1 MDPQMYGPRIFDKA
15 GKNIQWDIQRLPD
28 GQSRQQVVLGKLD
41 GDMQKN
47 ERGSL
52 SYTIHKNKLKMDERL
67 KRKTGSH
74 PNPQGESRQKPL

>member
-1 MDPQMYGPRIFDKA
+1 MVLAQKQTLTSMEQNREPRKGPTNLWPTNLDKA
-15 GKNIQWDIQRLPD
+15 GKNIQWDIQRLSN

-52 SYTIHKNKLKMDERL
+52 
-67 KRKTGSH
+67 
-74 PNPQGESRQKPL
+74 P